1 MTYIYLLF
9 IIILIVISFIFINN
23 SLKNSIIEN
32 YTGIMTDNFYEEV
45 NLKNYKLNRD
55 DKTVTYCGTNNE
67 CITKSYKKH
76 FNSEESVKLAKN
88 KIKTSEVLQKNGIP
102 IPKFLQ
108 IDLLKDNANKIIQK
122 MNQHKI
128 FFPIILKPVNGT
140 FGIDVITNI
149 DNKKELSE
157 YLQNF
162 ILKNYKEVMLEEQ
175 IEGDCYRIFVF
186 FGKILDIIKRE
197 KPYVRGDAEKSIQEL
212 IDIRNEEQIA
222 MKLFPTKNVSELFLM
237 KQGYKLTD
245 IPEYGKIVYISNVI
259 NMHNGSRISRIPLNN
274 IPQKNI
280 DIFIKT
286 NKAIGINCSGIDYLS
301 NNIEVEYEKNNSRIL
316 EVNGTPD
323 TEIHTLIKFEE
334 NDSFFKRLVNQIYS

>member
-32 YTGIMTDNFYEEV
+32 YTGIMTDNFYEEAR
-45 NLKNYKLNRD
+45 LKNYVLNHD
-55 DKTVTYCGTNNE
+55 DKTITNCESNNE

-76 FNSEESVKLAKN
+76 FNTEESVRLAKN
-88 KIKTSEVLQKNGIP
+88 KIKTSEALQKNGIP

-108 IDLLKDNANKIIQK
+108 IDLLKDDANKIIQR
-122 MNQHKI
+122 MNQLKI
-128 FFPIILKPVNGT
+128 LFPIILKPVNGT

-149 DNKKELSE
+149 DNKEELSE

-186 FGKILDIIKRE
+186 FGKILDVIKRE
-197 KPYVRGDAEKSIQEL
+197 KPYVRGDAKKSIQEL
-212 IDIRNEEQIA
+212 INIRNEEQKA

-259 NMHNGSRISRIPLNN
+259 NMHNGARISRIPLNN

-286 NKAIGINCSGIDYLS
+286 NKAIDINCSGIDYLS
-301 NNIEVEYEKNNSRIL
+301 NNIEVEYDKNNSRIL

-323 TEIHTLIKFEE
+323 TEIHTFIKFEE